1 MTNTL
6 AHAIADHLDEIGDTT
21 TSDRAEQQ
29 IDSYRAWLDTRE
41 ELPRLATSLGL
52 LVTDRESALATAR
65 TLSAE
70 VVSDIRTGRVA

>member
-6 AHAIADHLDEIGDTT
+6 ANAIADHLDAVGGNT
-21 TSDRAEQQ
+21 TSHRAEQQ
-29 IDSYRAWLDTRE
+29 IDSYRAWLDTRK

-70 VVSDIRTGRVA
+70 FVSDVRTGRVA